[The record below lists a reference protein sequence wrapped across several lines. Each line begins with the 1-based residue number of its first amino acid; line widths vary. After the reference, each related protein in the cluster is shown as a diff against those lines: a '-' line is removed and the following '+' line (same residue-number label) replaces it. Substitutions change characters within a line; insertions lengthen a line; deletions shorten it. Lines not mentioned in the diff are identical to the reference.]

1 MKKHLTSIGGSL
13 GFIID
18 KPIADLYRLD
28 RNTVLE
34 VTPKEDGLNI
44 KFLRGD
50 SSEIPTD
57 DEVLSAAKNINN
69 RYNKMMKNL
78 AK

>member
-1 MKKHLTSIGGSL
+1 MKKNLTAIGGSL

-28 RNTVLE
+28 RNTQIE

-44 KFLRGD
+44 RFLKESAPRASDNEVKKAAGD
-50 SSEIPTD
+50 
-57 DEVLSAAKNINN
+57 INK
-69 RYNKMMKNL
+69 RYGKMMKNL

>member
-1 MKKHLTSIGGSL
+1 MKKSLTAIGGSL

-18 KPIADLYRLD
+18 KPIADLYKLD
-28 RNTVLE
+28 RNTEIE

-44 KFLRGD
+44 RFLNNTSTRAN
-50 SSEIPTD
+50 D
-57 DEVLSAAKNINN
+57 DDVIKAAKGINK
-69 RYNKMMKNL
+69 RYSKMMKNL